1 MAVKGKGIAY
11 AATDEGASTSGKRKV
26 PSAAATSTRAAEKRA
41 KKKKVS
47 EVLRFL
53 DAEAVVADPSDSEDD
68 ASADDDSFIDDL
80 GDFMEDVEPMGKGD
94 KGSGKGS
101 FVPLVPKEEELS
113 GDELEEFVRRRY
125 GPGSKHVVYDNAAK
139 EYDDMM
145 LSVHSASDPNVY
157 RVKCMTGRERQIAFC
172 LIQKFIDL
180 QMLNT
185 KLQIASVFALDHA
198 KGYVYIEA
206 DKECDVLEACKGFT
220 TIYSKRITCVPKNE
234 VPRLLSTRNQ
244 PSEVTEGMWV
254 RVKQGKYKGDL
265 AQVVAVDVTKKQA
278 TIKLIPRIDLQAIA
292 KKFGG
297 GISLKQSAVPEP
309 RLISSRELEE
319 FRSHIQMRRDRQT
332 GEFFE
337 IFDGLM
343 LKDGYLYKRVSFSS
357 LSSWGV
363 QPSRNELLKFE
374 DSKKVAYEDGG
385 STSGDNKDAFPFEA
399 SNSNLR
405 PKEGSG
411 FQLHDLVLY
420 GRKNFGIIIGME
432 KDCIQDKEGI
442 VRHMYRGVLF
452 IYDANHEE
460 SGGFFCAKSDLC
472 ESTVCQKDNNNSG
485 CDSAFPGFQDSE
497 PPVPQTPRRQFQP
510 REGRNNFDSVFSI
523 GQTLRIRVGPLKGYL
538 CRVIRLYRSEVTVK
552 LDSLAK
558 VISVK
563 CEHLTDASM
572 KSSENETRDDL
583 GAGLADDFG
592 IPGSFSKDGLFDD
605 GNGASADK
613 NSWDIGVPST
623 ANDTWNSTSS
633 GISGWDNKKPSVP
646 GDEAGCSNKDGWEN
660 AGASTG
666 NQNSSWDNSTSWNKP
681 SVSEW
686 DKPADKT
693 GADNVVGDGW
703 ASKLEIDKKADTS
716 NDAVGKSDSW
726 GKPSTNV
733 DNWSKVA
740 DQGANGGWD
749 NPVDCKNT
757 SGAVG
762 GEQASSWDQ
771 PKLVNQD
778 QENSWNKGK
787 SVVVDEDGPW
797 GKASSSK
804 NKEGI
809 ADKTEDPWSKPVGG
823 ISGGST
829 GNHADGWGQSKT
841 GGSGSSQNEQWGTS
855 NTGEGAGS
863 GWNKSAQSGDIKSGG
878 WNGSDP
884 SSNRQGSDWNT
895 GGGSNKDQDKSWGT
909 PKASGGDWGSSEW
922 KKGSVENT
930 DTGGN
935 KDEGAN
941 WNRTGGFDGGRA
953 SGRGRGRGGDGRGNR
968 DWTNGD
974 RPFRSGDGQG
984 RGFGRG
990 RGRGPPDWNKDQD
1003 NSQSG
1008 SGWGNQQSGGWDS
1021 SKSFGGKQSSGW
1033 GAAAQDTGDR
1043 DGSGWAKPGMAG
1055 NNETVGS
1062 KDSWKS
1068 SSGGLSSGWNVG
1080 TAGNEPSASG
1090 SKWDTPKPQNDKQ
1103 STWNTGGVNSNTPKA
1118 FSTDQSSEWNK
1129 SSAGNKTDQKE
1140 SGGSNWDSSK
1150 PSNNRQPSSWDDD
1163 AEKNQSSSKVSS
1175 SGWAKGTTED
1185 ESGKGDSKPE
1195 EKWGASKPPAGN
1207 QSSDWASKETSGW
1220 SAPKACGG
1228 DQASGWNQGSSSGKD
1243 SSREADAWNAPKAS
1257 GNQSSAWNQSSGV
1270 GGADHQEAGGSASP
1284 WEKAAPSSGSQ
1295 PSGWKND
1302 AGNGWNKPRDS
1313 TSSWNSSATG
1323 KDNGGNWNQGRS
1335 SDGDQ
1340 SHGWN
1345 RGNFGNDSGGRGR
1358 GRSFGD
1364 RSSGWNR
1371 GGDGDNDGGGRGRGR
1386 GRSSGGDWS
1395 SGWNQGNND
1404 EGDKSS
1410 GWNGGSFEDGSGGRG
1425 RGGRGRGGRSFGGG
1439 RSSNWNG
1446 GNDDDGGSGGN
1457 GDSGDHSGF
1466 GGGWGGGSSGDQSQK
1481 TGGNKGSAS
1490 GWNTGAGSNQ
1500 EAGGWNQNKGSDKAA
1515 GSGWNTSKDGGWN
1528 KGSAVV
1534 NEEGGGWNQNKISD
1548 KASGSGWGVSKG
1560 EDSQA
1565 KGQSGGWNA
1574 GASASEGG
1582 GGWNQNKGSDKA
1594 SGSGWGSK
1602 DASTKEGGSD
1612 GGRKA
1617 SGWGQDSEPS
1627 GAEGSGSGGKS
1638 GGWDSAGGGKSK
1650 GGW

>member
-11 AATDEGASTSGKRKV
+11 TAADEGASTSGKRKAS
-26 PSAAATSTRAAEKRA
+26 SAAATSTRAAEKRA

-460 SGGFFCAKSDLC
+460 NGGFFWF
-472 ESTVCQKDNNNSG
+472 
-485 CDSAFPGFQDSE
+485 DSAFPGFQDSE
-497 PPVPQTPRRQFQP
+497 PPVPETPKRQFQP

-572 KSSENETRDDL
+572 KSSENESRDDL

-693 GADNVVGDGW
+693 GADNVVGGGW
-703 ASKLEIDKKADTS
+703 ASKLKIDEKADTS
-716 NDAVGKSDSW
+716 NDAVGKSDAW

-749 NPVDCKNT
+749 KAVDCKNT

-804 NKEGI
+804 NKESI

-829 GNHADGWGQSKT
+829 GNHADGWGQSKI
-841 GGSGSSQNEQWGTS
+841 GGSGASQNEQWGTA
-855 NTGEGAGS
+855 NTGESAGS
-863 GWNKSAQSGDIKSGG
+863 GWNKSVQSGDIKSGG

-930 DTGGN
+930 DIGGN

-990 RGRGPPDWNKDQD
+990 RGRAPLTGIKTKITVSLDLVGATNGLVVGIVQNLLVANSHLAGVQQLKIRGTKMVLVGPNQ
-1003 NSQSG
+1003 
-1008 SGWGNQQSGGWDS
+1008 GWQETM
-1021 SKSFGGKQSSGW
+1021 KQL
-1033 GAAAQDTGDR
+1033 
-1043 DGSGWAKPGMAG
+1043 
-1055 NNETVGS
+1055 E
-1062 KDSWKS
+1062 
-1068 SSGGLSSGWNVG
+1068 SSGWNVG

-1103 STWNTGGVNSNTPKA
+1103 STWNTGGVSSNTPKA
-1118 FSTDQSSEWNK
+1118 CSTDQSSDWNK

-1140 SGGSNWDSSK
+1140 CGESLGGSNWDSSK
-1150 PSNNRQPSSWDDD
+1150 PSNNRQPSSWDSD
-1163 AEKNQSSSKVSS
+1163 AEKNRSSSK

-1185 ESGKGDSKPE
+1185 ESGKGDSKQE

-1207 QSSDWASKETSGW
+1207 KSSDWASKETSGW
-1220 SAPKACGG
+1220 SAAPKASGG
-1228 DQASGWNQGSSSGKD
+1228 DQASGWSQGSSSGKD

-1257 GNQSSAWNQSSGV
+1257 GNQSSAWNQSSGA
-1270 GGADHQEAGGSASP
+1270 GGADHKEAGGSGSP
-1284 WEKAAPSSGSQ
+1284 WEKSAPSSGSQ

-1302 AGNGWNKPRDS
+1302 DGNGWNKPRDS
-1313 TSSWNSSATG
+1313 TSSWNSSSTG
-1323 KDNGGNWNQGRS
+1323 KDNGGNWNQGKS

-1358 GRSFGD
+1358 GRGRSFGD

-1371 GGDGDNDGGGRGRGR
+1371 GGDGNDDGGGRGRGR

-1404 EGDKSS
+1404 ERDKSS
-1410 GWNGGSFEDGSGGRG
+1410 GWNGGSFGDGSGGRGG

-1457 GDSGDHSGF
+1457 GDSGD
-1466 GGGWGGGSSGDQSQK
+1466 QSQE

-1500 EAGGWNQNKGSDKAA
+1500 EAGGWNQDKGSDKAA
-1515 GSGWNTSKDGGWN
+1515 GSGWNMSKDGGWN
-1528 KGSAVV
+1528 KGSAV
-1534 NEEGGGWNQNKISD
+1534 NEEGGGSNQNKSSD
-1548 KASGSGWGVSKG
+1548 KASGSGWGGSKG
-1560 EDSQA
+1560 DDSQA
-1565 KGQSGGWNA
+1565 KVQSGGWNA
-1574 GASASEGG
+1574 GTSANEGG

-1594 SGSGWGSK
+1594 SSSGWGSK

-1612 GGRKA
+1612 GGGKA
-1617 SGWGQDSEPS
+1617 SGWGQDSGPS
-1627 GAEGSGSGGKS
+1627 DAEGSGGKS

-1650 GGW
+1650 GGWL